1 MSEEF
6 KVNQIFNGIYPV
18 EAARW
23 CNNSNNKYQII
34 KLPITKKYPTVRYK
48 IVEIAVDDEALKDM
62 KRKERNSKLEELD
75 KTVMNPL
82 RWDELNKSAKTRYK
96 NYLNYILDFTDQDN
110 WWNLEIKTIE
120 DFK

>member
-6 KVNQIFNGIYPV
+6 KVNQVFNGIYPV

-23 CNNSNNKYQII
+23 CNNSGNKYQII
-34 KLPITKKYPTVRYK
+34 KLPITKKNPTVRYK

-96 NYLNYILDFTDQDN
+96 NYRNYLLDFTDQDN
-110 WWNLEIKTIE
+110 WWNLEIKSIE